1 MNANDTTVG
10 TAPWLERTAGRLTPA
25 ERRALLRPL
34 ARTHLDN
41 LGGRLRLAVHL
52 DPGRRAYVAPARLT
66 PPDSVLTRA
75 ASNRAVK
82 ILPPALLNHSYRTYR
97 FGRALGELEGL
108 DVDTE
113 LLFAAAMLHDTGLV
127 TPPVGA
133 DFTLASSR
141 LAREI
146 AENVGLSTA
155 ATEVMQT
162 AITMHHNPRVTL
174 GDGEVAYLLSAGA
187 AVDVVG
193 FRAWRLPPDTLTDA
207 VREHPRTGFKTEF
220 VSAFRQEAARIPEGR
235 ARFLHRYG
243 AFTAAIRFA
252 PFDE

>member
-1 MNANDTTVG
+1 M
-10 TAPWLERTAGRLTPA
+10 
-25 ERRALLRPL
+25 
-34 ARTHLDN
+34 
-41 LGGRLRLAVHL
+41 
-52 DPGRRAYVAPARLT
+52 APARLT

-141 LAREI
+141 LAREV
-146 AENVGLSTA
+146 AETRRPLDRRHRGHADRHHDAPQPSRHPGATVRWPTCSRPAPPSTSSGS
-155 ATEVMQT
+155 V
-162 AITMHHNPRVTL
+162 P
-174 GDGEVAYLLSAGA
+174 GAYLRTRSPTRSAS
-187 AVDVVG
+187 
-193 FRAWRLPPDTLTDA
+193 T
-207 VREHPRTGFKTEF
+207 RETGFKTEF

-243 AFTAAIRFA
+243 AFAAAIRFA

>member
-1 MNANDTTVG
+1 M
-10 TAPWLERTAGRLTPA
+10 
-25 ERRALLRPL
+25 
-34 ARTHLDN
+34 
-41 LGGRLRLAVHL
+41 
-52 DPGRRAYVAPARLT
+52 APARLT

-141 LAREI
+141 LAREV

-174 GDGEVAYLLSAGA
+174 DDGEVAYLLSAGA

-220 VSAFRQEAARIPEGR
+220 VSAFRQEAARDPRGPGQVPAPLRRLRRRHQVRTVRRVTHDARTGR
-235 ARFLHRYG
+235 PARRRPG
-243 AFTAAIRFA
+243 AVAPSHPSPDPGRLRCLTPRTSPTPTHPPIQSSAAPGR
-252 PFDE
+252 